1 MELLNVSPVPILPR
15 TMWVVLRALMAAPGG
30 LTRDEVIDAVCPP
43 TMVNETPQQGAHVQ
57 RALDTLT
64 RFGLVT
70 SEGDGEPTLSAPK
83 GVDRESFARSLRQTL
98 LGDPD
103 PEASEP
109 QPEDLKRAV
118 AWLLSQSP
126 NKALDQAVADHELPG
141 LFTNDTRWNT
151 FRYWA
156 TFLGFGREWPLAGG
170 GLSVDPTSVIDDV
183 LNHPTGSLIEQ
194 GRVLEIQRVLLH
206 LRTELPMLAPML
218 ADEDRAVAPAL
229 AYALRSLDNAGKI
242 KLEGRADSPSSVT
255 LPACAGA
262 PDDALVSHITIGK
275 AA

>member
-1 MELLNVSPVPILPR
+1 MELLNISPVPVLPR
-15 TMWVVLRALMAAPGG
+15 TMWVVLRALMATPGG
-30 LTRDEVIDAVCPP
+30 LTRDEVIDAVCPVS
-43 TMVNETPQQGAHVQ
+43 MVAETPQQGAHVQ

-64 RFGLVT
+64 RLGLATV
-70 SEGDGEPTLSAPK
+70 EGDGESTLSAHRGEDK
-83 GVDRESFARSLRQTL
+83 ASFARRLRKRL

-126 NKALDQAVADHELPG
+126 NKPLDQAIADHELPG

-170 GLSVDPTSVIDDV
+170 GLSADPTAVIDDV
-183 LNHPTGSLIEQ
+183 LTHPTGSLVEQ
-194 GRVLEIQRVLLH
+194 GKVLEIQRVLLH
-206 LRTELPMLAPML
+206 LRTELPILGPMVP
-218 ADEDRAVAPAL
+218 DENRAMAPAL
-229 AYALRSLDNAGKI
+229 AYALRSLDIAGKVR
-242 KLEGRADSPSSVT
+242 LEGRADSPSSVT
-255 LPACAGA
+255 LPAGAGA
-262 PDDALVSHITIGK
+262 PDDTLVSHITIGK